1 LHYFCSKA
9 QLNILNKY
17 FMAKVFST
25 FFIATFLFAPVFLLA
40 QAQERVAIPGLVAQN
55 NGGSAHA
62 SANDG
67 GGTTSGTGG
76 TGVQGNILPVLQGYY
91 ITLAEATPQYMTFNW
106 HVLAAAGDNPKIT
119 VRRNNQIIAT
129 YIVQPN
135 ETNYTLNNVFFQEND
150 MLYVSIRSRQQVLE
164 FKAKYKNSLQ
174 NTLRGVA
181 PSVRPLATVESVHP
195 RRGRAAQR
203 TTAPQLLC
211 EWVRNIDMADQLYY
225 NTNDVTAC
233 LQAGDVDSTAFYAC
247 LGAHTA
253 YFTYDNQVHS
263 CGSSDGST
271 NPNRL
276 STPKNVVAT
285 AQPNPF
291 QTELNLKYRL
301 STQAA
306 VRIQLFNIEGVL
318 VQTQNIETLSAGD
331 YTATL
336 DTAELP
342 TGIYFYTINNGGVLA
357 QGRVVKIQ

>member
-1 LHYFCSKA
+1 LHLFFA
-9 QLNILNKY
+9 VRHNINILNKY

-67 GGTTSGTGG
+67 GGTTGGTSGTGTQG
-76 TGVQGNILPVLQGYY
+76 TVLPVLQGYY
-91 ITLAEATPQYMTFNW
+91 ITLAEATPQYITFNW
-106 HVLAAAGDNPKIT
+106 HILAAAGDNPKIT

-129 YIVQPN
+129 YMVQPN
-135 ETNYTLNNVFFQEND
+135 EVTYTLNNVFFHEND
-150 MLYVSIRSRQQVLE
+150 VLYVNIRSRQQVLE
-164 FKAKYKNSLQ
+164 FKAKYKGSLQ
-174 NTLRGVA
+174 STLRGVA

-195 RRGRAAQR
+195 RRGRATQR

-253 YFTYDNQVHS
+253 FFTYDNQVYS
-263 CGSSDGST
+263 CGVVDGGT
-271 NPNRL
+271 NPNKL
-276 STPKNVVAT
+276 STSKNTVAT

-291 QTELNLKYRL
+291 QNELNFKYNL
-301 STQAA
+301 SADAA
-306 VRIQLFNIEGVL
+306 VRIQLFNMDGAL
-318 VQTQNIETLSAGD
+318 VQTKNIEILSAGD

-342 TGIYFYTINNGGVLA
+342 TGIYFYTIDNGGLLA
-357 QGRVVKIQ
+357 QGRVVKM